1 MFTRRNRPSPQGSS
15 DPFIQALG
23 NLSESVDP
31 YAEPH
36 SDLSVLKGSQMP
48 VAKILLEISKDAK
61 ISEIAEAYA
70 LDVEDIKN
78 LIEGLAFLFSHS
90 LLKK

>member
-1 MFTRRNRPSPQGSS
+1 MFADRRNRPPSS
-15 DPFIQALG
+15 NPFIQALG

-31 YAEPH
+31 HPEPH
-36 SDLSVLKGSQMP
+36 SELSVLKGSRMP

-61 ISEIAEAYA
+61 ISEIAEEYE
-70 LDVEDIKN
+70 LDVGQVRN
-78 LIEGLAFLFSHS
+78 FIEGLAFLFSHS